1 MLAERSCCAVICLTP
16 SPGHDG
22 FMHPVRGHETHGA
35 GIGEGSCLPRSVTV
49 LELKGGMTRQYEW
62 KTGCKDV
69 AGGVLGGGG
78 VAVWSA
84 PWCGQTRHGF
94 TRPLHERHAMRRKN
108 GKGNSYMH
116 DGIADHIL
124 SSVSSWCDCKRA
136 GADATNHVG
145 RVRRGGLGLG
155 GAFGLLGRHLDGWAL
170 RRSWDGRVRLFV
182 SAGEKTGTGC
192 SGGTRQRN

>member
-1 MLAERSCCAVICLTP
+1 MRIIHTLGLQEDTLLNTTLEGAVEEGVEHGVGGVDVVVGLDVLLQALAAVEGTMLAERSCCAVICLTP

-62 KTGCKDV
+62 KTGCKGL
-69 AGGVLGGGG
+69 ACGVLGRGG

-94 TRPLHERHAMRRKN
+94 TRPLHTRDTRCAGRMGRAIHTCMMASLIISCRLLAP
-108 GKGNSYMH
+108 GT
-116 DGIADHIL
+116 IA
-124 SSVSSWCDCKRA
+124 
-136 GADATNHVG
+136 
-145 RVRRGGLGLG
+145 
-155 GAFGLLGRHLDGWAL
+155 
-170 RRSWDGRVRLFV
+170 
-182 SAGEKTGTGC
+182 
-192 SGGTRQRN
+192 